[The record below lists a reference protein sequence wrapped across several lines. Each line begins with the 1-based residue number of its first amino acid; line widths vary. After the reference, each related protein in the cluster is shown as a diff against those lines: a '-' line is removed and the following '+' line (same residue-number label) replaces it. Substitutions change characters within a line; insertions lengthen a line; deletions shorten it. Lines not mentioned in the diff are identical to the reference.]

1 MRVLSDLVRVPGA
14 RWMSTGAGVHRAGV
28 IIIGDEILKGQTRD
42 TNTHFLA
49 TGLRKLGVRLER
61 VSVIPDDLATIA
73 EEVAATLLLFWTATA
88 PVVILLL
95 LIILPLKL

>member
-1 MRVLSDLVRVPGA
+1 MRVLSDLVRVPAA

-88 PVVILLL
+88 PVITLCACSSYSS
-95 LIILPLKL
+95 